1 MSLALLVAGRL
12 HRPVL
17 TYLTVAEGVGR
28 GRHGWRGRECAVV
41 LTHVPVVIEYLSK
54 ATMVVLSL
62 LLSTSPSPP
71 HSPANNYVQVLIAC
85 CSLAL
90 AGVPAAPAA
99 PRLNLPRSIKA
110 APSASVTLS
119 PPP

>member
-28 GRHGWRGRECAVV
+28 GRHGWRERQCAVV

-62 LLSTSPSPP
+62 LSTSPSPP
-71 HSPANNYVQVLIAC
+71 HSPA
-85 CSLAL
+85 S
-90 AGVPAAPAA
+90 
-99 PRLNLPRSIKA
+99 
-110 APSASVTLS
+110 T
-119 PPP
+119 

>member
-28 GRHGWRGRECAVV
+28 GRHGRRGRECAVV
-41 LTHVPVVIEYLSK
+41 LTHVPVVVEYLSK

-62 LLSTSPSPP
+62 LFPP
-71 HSPANNYVQVLIAC
+71 RRHLPTVQPA
-85 CSLAL
+85 
-90 AGVPAAPAA
+90 
-99 PRLNLPRSIKA
+99 LNLRQG
-110 APSASVTLS
+110 VDR
-119 PPP
+119 